1 MSDRH
6 IIPRGESALNGP
18 VVIIGAGP
26 AGLAAARELARAGR
40 PVTVLERDEVV
51 GGLSRT
57 VEHHGYRFDIGG
69 HRFFTRLP
77 EIEHLWDEVMGADF
91 LTRERIS
98 RICFRGRLMDYPLRI
113 GSTLRVLGV
122 TDSMLALGSYLGAR
136 VRPLPEDSFEGWVTN
151 RFGRRLYQHFFRT
164 YTEKVWGMPCAEIS
178 ADWAAQRI
186 KSLSLW
192 GALRDAVL
200 RRGATEATSLLRQ
213 FRYPRLGPGMM
224 YERFRDE
231 TVAEDGEVHLGHR
244 VTRIEHEGGRVTGV
258 ICSTADGEVALPAE
272 QVVASM
278 PLRELIEA
286 LSPAAPAD
294 VLAAAAGLRQ
304 RSFLTVALI
313 LDRPSPFPD
322 QWIYVH
328 EPGVQVGRIQNY
340 TNWSPSMAPDSE
352 RCCIG
357 LEYFAWAGDEVWST
371 PDQELIA
378 LAVTELAEL
387 GVADGGRVIE
397 GAVVRMAD
405 AYPVYDHAY
414 RERVATVRAWLQ
426 GITNLQTIGRGGQHR
441 YNNMDHSIMTGLLA
455 ARNLLGEQHDTWAV
469 NVEEE
474 YLERT

>member
-1 MSDRH
+1 MSDRP
-6 IIPRGESALNGP
+6 IIPRGAGALNGP

-26 AGLAAARELARAGR
+26 AGLAAARELAQAGAA
-40 PVTVLERDEVV
+40 VTVVERDEVV

-77 EIEHLWDEVMGADF
+77 EVERLWDEVMGAEF
-91 LTRERIS
+91 LTRERTS

-122 TDSMLALGSYLGAR
+122 TDSMRALGSYLAAR
-136 VRPLPEDSFEGWVTN
+136 MHPLPQDSFEGWVTG

-164 YTEKVWGMPCAEIS
+164 YTEKVWGLPCAEIS

-231 TVAEDGEVHLGHR
+231 VLGMGGEVRLGHR
-244 VTRIEHEGGRVTGV
+244 VTRIEHAGGCARAVVCATG
-258 ICSTADGEVALPAE
+258 SGEVELPAE
-272 QVVASM
+272 QVIASM
-278 PLRELIEA
+278 PMRGLIEA
-286 LSPAAPAD
+286 LSPAAPAE
-294 VLAAAAGLRQ
+294 VLAAAVGLRQ

-328 EPGVQVGRIQNY
+328 EPRVRVGRIQSY
-340 TNWSPSMAPDSE
+340 SNWSPFMAPGPE
-352 RCCIG
+352 NCCIG
-357 LEYFAWAGDEVWST
+357 LEYFAWAGDELWSA
-371 PDQELIA
+371 PDAELVE
-378 LAVTELAEL
+378 LAAAELAEL
-387 GVADGGRVIE
+387 GLADGGRVIE

-405 AYPVYDHAY
+405 AYPVYDHGY

-441 YNNMDHSIMTGLLA
+441 YNNMDHSVMTGLLA
-455 ARNLLGEQHDTWAV
+455 ARNLLGGQHDVWGV